1 MCETAHKINA
11 WRKNS
16 TSQTKRVLRLTHSE
30 ICCCS
35 SPLSDR
41 HQCRGTISKG
51 DLNISLGIGAVV
63 VLRNAAARLFSPR
76 SNSSV
81 GAEKEISP
89 QHPSHACS
97 WPEPQLSEKMLMQAL
112 SVFSERRHALFK
124 PASVWR
130 RGGSSLP
137 HHPFHCS
144 HPYSSSGLSVCSST
158 QDWRLAWPMGGLL
171 PSPRHFPTPW
181 CRARKIE
188 FSSSTPPLL
197 TQHYKVWQPI
207 HSLFLAESDK
217 GEEARWAGF
226 SCERGGKKSDLQRRL
241 KRCRDSMS
249 RWWRRWSDLRQRAL
263 RHPPSFYSFPPPP
276 IP

>member
-1 MCETAHKINA
+1 MMDKFN
-11 WRKNS
+11 KS
-16 TSQTKRVLRLTHSE
+16 DKKSLRLTHSE
-30 ICCCS
+30 ICCFS

-51 DLNISLGIGAVV
+51 DLNISLGIGAMV
-63 VLRNAAARLFSPR
+63 VLRNAASRPFSPR

-124 PASVWR
+124 PALVW

-144 HPYSSSGLSVCSST
+144 HPYSSSSLSVCSST
-158 QDWRLAWPMGGLL
+158 QDWHLARPMGGLL
-171 PSPRHFPTPW
+171 PPARHVPHLPMPVPKNGIFSP
-181 CRARKIE
+181 
-188 FSSSTPPLL
+188 TPPLL
-197 TQHYKVWQPI
+197 TQHYKVWQSI
-207 HSLFLAESDK
+207 HSLFLVESDK
-217 GEEARWAGF
+217 GEVAEGAGF
-226 SCERGGKKSDLQRRL
+226 SDEWG
-241 KRCRDSMS
+241 SM
-249 RWWRRWSDLRQRAL
+249 
-263 RHPPSFYSFPPPP
+263 
-276 IP
+276 

>member
-1 MCETAHKINA
+1 MYEITRSLPWWI
-11 WRKNS
+11 NS

-30 ICCCS
+30 ICWFS

-51 DLNISLGIGAVV
+51 YLNISLGIGAMV
-63 VLRNAAARLFSPR
+63 VLRNAASRPFSPR

-81 GAEKEISP
+81 GEEKEISP

-130 RGGSSLP
+130 GGSSLP

-158 QDWRLAWPMGGLL
+158 QDWHLTRPIGSLL
-171 PSPRHFPTPW
+171 PPVRHVPTLPMPVPKNWIFSP
-181 CRARKIE
+181 
-188 FSSSTPPLL
+188 TPPLL
-197 TQHYKVWQPI
+197 TQHYKVWQSI
-207 HSLFLAESDK
+207 YSLFLVESDK
-217 GEEARWAGF
+217 GEVAEG
-226 SCERGGKKSDLQRRL
+226 RGLQRWMG
-241 KRCRDSMS
+241 KHVK
-249 RWWRRWSDLRQRAL
+249 W
-263 RHPPSFYSFPPPP
+263 PSTAAEEVYG
-276 IP
+276 